1 MKRLKI
7 KQQTGTTGKKK
18 KWMLIGVAAVV
29 VVVGAMTVS
38 GKRKADVLPQV
49 TVQEAVKQ
57 DVTSTVETSGTVESL
72 KVKTYFSPV
81 NASISSLPYQTGDVV
96 KKGDALVSFDTDS
109 LEQDNEKSQLNK
121 TATVNGSKD
130 TAQKAVES
138 AQKVKDAQAELPTL
152 EQNVKNYQEYVASLK
167 TAIADR
173 TRSLTEDS
181 SKASSDISVE
191 LTKAQAELTK
201 MQENMSNL
209 TALQQEQETKI
220 TELTTE
226 ISETK
231 KEGGDAS
238 EAEKQ
243 LNNLNDALKQTKNQ
257 IKEQQNYIDEQN
269 DTITQLNVQ
278 QIEIQNNTKDASSDE
293 QIVAWQNEL
302 EDATT
307 KLSELQSEL
316 SEKKTVAEGSTDAE
330 LTQAAK
336 DQLEATDN
344 LAELEASSTQE
355 LLEKGRQGIRADFA
369 GIISKEEI
377 SEGTSATQGMELVT
391 VSSNEEVAVNVSVS
405 KYDYDKLK
413 EGQKASVS
421 IAGHTYT
428 GSVSSISKVAVTN
441 EKGAPVI
448 SAKVEIENP
457 DENIFLG
464 VEAKVS
470 IQTDTAK
477 NVVCVPASA
486 VNTATDSTF
495 CYILKDG
502 VVAKQKITTGVTAS
516 DYIEV
521 TNGLK
526 AGDEV
531 ISDLPEGVEEGMAAE
546 AESQNT
552 EE

>member
-1 MKRLKI
+1 MKKLKI
-7 KQQTGTTGKKK
+7 KQKAGTAGKKK
-18 KWMLIGVAAVV
+18 KWIVIGVTAVV
-29 VVVGAMTVS
+29 VIVGAMTVS

-49 TVQEAVKQ
+49 AVQEAVKQ

-121 TATVNGSKD
+121 TATLNGSKD

-138 AQKVKDAQAELPTL
+138 AQKVKDAQAELPAL

-167 TAIADR
+167 TAISDR

-191 LTKAQAELTK
+191 LTKAQVELTK

-209 TALQQEQETKI
+209 TELQQEQETKI

-231 KEGGDAS
+231 KEGGDIS

-278 QIEIQNNTKDASSDE
+278 QIEIQNHTKDASSDE

-307 KLSELQSEL
+307 KLSELQAEL
-316 SEKKTVAEGSTDAE
+316 SEKKTVAEGSTDAQ
-330 LTQAAK
+330 LSQAAK
-336 DQLEATDN
+336 NQLEATDN
-344 LAELEASSTQE
+344 LAELEAASTQE
-355 LLEKGRQGIRADFA
+355 LLEKGRQGIKADFA
-369 GIISKEEI
+369 GVISKEEI
-377 SEGTSATQGMELVT
+377 SEGAVATQGMELVT

-413 EGQKASVS
+413 EGQKASIV
-421 IAGHTYT
+421 IAGNTYT

-448 SAKVEIENP
+448 SAKVKIENP

-502 VVAKQKITTGVTAS
+502 VVTKQKITKGVVAS

-531 ISDLPEGVEEGMAAE
+531 ISELPKGVEEGMAAE
-546 AESQNT
+546 VESQNT

>member
-1 MKRLKI
+1 MKKRNV
-7 KQQTGTTGKKK
+7 KQLAGMSSKKK
-18 KWMLIGVAAVV
+18 KWIIVGAIVV
-29 VVVGAMTVS
+29 VIVVGAISVS
-38 GKRKADVLPQV
+38 GRKQTDSLPQV
-49 TVQEAVKQ
+49 TVEQAKKQ
-57 DVTSTVETSGTVESL
+57 DVTSRVETSGTVESL

-81 NASISSLPYQTGDVV
+81 NAAISSLTYQTGDVV
-96 KKGDALVSFDTDS
+96 KKGDTLVAFETDS

-121 TATVNGSKD
+121 TATVSGSKD

-167 TAIADR
+167 TAISDR
-173 TRSLTEDS
+173 TRTLAEDS
-181 SKASSDISVE
+181 SKASSDISMA
-191 LTKAQAELTK
+191 LTKAQAELAK
-201 MQENMSNL
+201 MQENMSSL
-209 TALQQEQETKI
+209 TALQQEQEAKI
-220 TELTTE
+220 TELTAE

-238 EAEKQ
+238 EAEHQ
-243 LNNLNDALKQTKNQ
+243 LNNFNDALKQTKNQ

-269 DTITQLNVQ
+269 DVITQLNVQ
-278 QIEIQNNTKDASSDE
+278 QIEAQSNAKDADSDE

-307 KLSELQSEL
+307 KLSELQAEL
-316 SEKKTVAEGSTDAE
+316 SEKKTVAEGSSDAG

-336 DQLEATDN
+336 TQLEATDN
-344 LAELEASSTQE
+344 LAELEAASTQE
-355 LLEKGRQGIRADFA
+355 LLEKGRQGIKAEFS

-377 SEGTSATQGMELVT
+377 SEGTTATQGMELVT

-413 EGQKASVS
+413 EGQKAS
-421 IAGHTYT
+421 
-428 GSVSSISKVAVTN
+428 ISKVAQTN

-448 SAKVEIENP
+448 SAKVKIDNP
-457 DENIFLG
+457 DESIFLG

-470 IQTDTAK
+470 IETDTAK
-477 NVVCVPASA
+477 DVVCVPASA

-495 CYILKDG
+495 CYVLKNG
-502 VVAKQKITTGVTAS
+502 VITKQNITTGVTAS

-521 TNGLK
+521 EKGLK

-531 ISDLPEGVEEGMAAE
+531 ISELPEGVEAGMKAE
-546 AESQNT
+546 AVSGST

>member
-1 MKRLKI
+1 MKKRNV
-7 KQQTGTTGKKK
+7 KQLAGMSSKKK
-18 KWMLIGVAAVV
+18 KWIIVGAIVV
-29 VVVGAMTVS
+29 VIVVGAISVS
-38 GKRKADVLPQV
+38 GRKQTDSLPQV
-49 TVQEAVKQ
+49 TVEQAKKQ
-57 DVTSTVETSGTVESL
+57 DVTSRVETSGTVESL

-81 NASISSLPYQTGDVV
+81 NAAISSLTYQTGDVV
-96 KKGDALVSFDTDS
+96 KKGDTLVAFETDS

-121 TATVNGSKD
+121 TATVSGSKD

-167 TAIADR
+167 TAISDR
-173 TRSLTEDS
+173 TRTLAEDS
-181 SKASSDISVE
+181 SKASSDISMA
-191 LTKAQAELTK
+191 LTKAQAELAK
-201 MQENMSNL
+201 MQENMSSL
-209 TALQQEQETKI
+209 TALQQEQEAKI
-220 TELTTE
+220 TELTAE

-238 EAEKQ
+238 EAEHQ
-243 LNNLNDALKQTKNQ
+243 LNNFNDALKQTKNQ

-269 DTITQLNVQ
+269 DVITQLNVQ
-278 QIEIQNNTKDASSDE
+278 QIEAQSNAKDADSDE

-307 KLSELQSEL
+307 KLSELQAEL
-316 SEKKTVAEGSTDAE
+316 SEKKTVAEGSSDAG

-336 DQLEATDN
+336 TQLEATDN
-344 LAELEASSTQE
+344 LAELEAASTQE
-355 LLEKGRQGIRADFA
+355 LLEKGRQGIKADFA

-377 SEGTSATQGMELVT
+377 SEGTTATQGMELVT

-413 EGQKASVS
+413 EGQKATIS
-421 IAGHTYT
+421 IASHSYLGT
-428 GSVSSISKVAVTN
+428 VSSISKVAQTN

-448 SAKVEIENP
+448 SAKVKIDNP

-470 IQTDTAK
+470 IETDTAK

-495 CYILKDG
+495 CYVLKDG
-502 VVAKQKITTGVTAS
+502 IVTKQKITTGVTAS

-521 TNGLK
+521 EKGLK

-531 ISDLPEGVEEGMAAE
+531 ISELPEGVEAGMTAE
-546 AESQNT
+546 AVSGDT

>member
-1 MKRLKI
+1 MKKI
-7 KQQTGTTGKKK
+7 KLKKQITTTGKKK
-18 KWMLIGVAAVV
+18 KWIIIGAVV
-29 VVVGAMTVS
+29 VVVLVGAVS
-38 GKRKADVLPQV
+38 VFGRKKTDSLPQV
-49 TVQEAVKQ
+49 TVEEAKKQ

-81 NASISSLPYQTGDVV
+81 NASISSLPYQTGDIV
-96 KKGDALVSFDTDS
+96 KKGDSLVSFETDS

-167 TAIADR
+167 TAISDR
-173 TRSLTEDS
+173 TRTLTEDS
-181 SKASSDISVE
+181 TKAASEISVA

-226 ISETK
+226 ISETE
-231 KEGGDAS
+231 KEEGDTS
-238 EAEKQ
+238 EAERQ

-257 IKEQQNYIDEQN
+257 IKEQQKYIEEQN
-269 DTITQLNVQ
+269 DIITDLNVQ
-278 QIEIQNNTKDASSDE
+278 QIENQNNTKDAASDE

-316 SEKKTVAEGSTDAE
+316 SEKKTVAEGSSDATM
-330 LTQAAK
+330 TQAAK

-344 LAELEASSTQE
+344 LAELEAASTQE
-355 LLEKGRQGIRADFA
+355 LLEKGRQGIKADFA

-377 SEGTSATQGMELVT
+377 SEGTAATQGMELVT

-413 EGQKASVS
+413 EGQKASIS
-421 IAGHTYT
+421 IASHTYT
-428 GSVSSISKVAVTN
+428 GTVSSISKVAATN

-448 SAKVEIENP
+448 SAKVKIDNP

-470 IQTDTAK
+470 IETDTAK
-477 NVVCVPASA
+477 NVVCVPAAA

-495 CYILKDG
+495 CYVLKDG
-502 VVAKQKITTGVTAS
+502 AVTKQKITTGVTAN

-526 AGDEV
+526 VGDEV
-531 ISDLPEGVEEGMAAE
+531 ITDLPEGVEAGTAAE
-546 AESQNT
+546 AVSSET

>member
-1 MKRLKI
+1 MKKLKI
-7 KQQTGTTGKKK
+7 KQKAGTAGKKK
-18 KWMLIGVAAVV
+18 KWIVIGVAVV
-29 VVVGAMTVS
+29 VIIVGAMTVF
-38 GKRKADVLPQV
+38 GKRKTDVLPQV
-49 TVQEAVKQ
+49 TVQKVVKQ

-81 NASISSLPYQTGDVV
+81 NASISSLPYQMGDVV
-96 KKGDALVSFDTDS
+96 KKGDALVSFETDS

-138 AQKVKDAQAELPTL
+138 AQKVKDAQEELPTL

-167 TAIADR
+167 TAISDR

-181 SKASSDISVE
+181 SKASSDVSVE

-226 ISETK
+226 VSEMK
-231 KEGGDAS
+231 KEGGDVS

-269 DTITQLNVQ
+269 DTITQLNVR

-355 LLEKGRQGIRADFA
+355 LLEKGRQGIKADFA

-377 SEGTSATQGMELVT
+377 SEGTAATQGMELVT

-413 EGQKASVS
+413 EGQKASIV
-421 IAGHTYT
+421 IAGNTYT

-448 SAKVEIENP
+448 SAKVKIENP

-502 VVAKQKITTGVTAS
+502 VVTKQKITTGVVAS

-531 ISDLPEGVEEGMAAE
+531 ISELPKGVEEGMAAE
-546 AESQNT
+546 VESQNT